1 LIHGDD
7 GLVAMVW
14 LLWFAMALDSKV
26 SPLPSDWHAR
36 IVSFPEPLVVV
47 PAKTSDD
54 GKARRLPG
62 SKSPRACR
70 AADYDSK
77 NLLKVCNDK
86 NNVRR

>member
-1 LIHGDD
+1 MVCNGIGFKGFSFAF
-7 GLVAMVW
+7 GL
-14 LLWFAMALDSKV
+14 
-26 SPLPSDWHAR
+26 AR
-36 IVSFPEPLVVV
+36 ADRFVSFPEPLVVV